1 MKRYLFYTVLS
12 VLAVLTGC
20 RNEED
25 WGVKQVNGNR
35 TLTASIEPNGLSRTA
50 VNEKGQVTWAETDA
64 IGVFGTS
71 SRNIRF
77 TYQSAIGNGNTATF
91 RGDFPEDESMEQAYY
106 PYQEDIIL
114 SGNSLILNLP
124 SEYTYTGNS
133 NAPMLGVKNT
143 DGSFAF
149 KHLTGLLRIT
159 VNNVP
164 PEAERFVITSSGTK
178 DAPDLAGQATVADI
192 RTEDAVLS
200 LIANGSKEIVY
211 RLGSLNKETGFRTFF
226 IPLPVGDYPQLSVA
240 LYAKDSTEPYFTR
253 TVSDVIVRRAV
264 LIDMPIL
271 DAQTG
276 AQYVLSKNT
285 TEITEDMAEHIS
297 VSHDDNTKLVYRN
310 GITEE
315 ELPEAGRIVFAKVS
329 DNFPDGFLGK
339 VSAIQKNGDGS
350 YTVETTVAAL
360 SEAFDELYV
369 NETVALEPLE
379 EPQTRAEGHTHAFDI
394 KLNLSSGDMEWNK
407 EDKSLNID
415 GRVDNGTRFIV
426 SIALDKERD
435 IQQASFTL
443 ENAFKASFTLK
454 ANGIFSDVEEELP
467 LIERNFKSIPM
478 AHGLISITPEFF
490 SKLILEAEGTAST
503 ELNFD
508 AMFKIYGGAEY
519 RNNQWQK
526 GLKAKDQLG
535 EDKSPWK
542 LAGISSNERFVFQ
555 GNVLLGFS
563 MGFNFKLY
571 NQERLKISL
580 APKAGINLG
589 GQASLIPENLE
600 SVENVLSDIKL
611 TSSLDI
617 SFPIEID
624 ASLIAPEDSEL
635 KTEFTLWGAKL
646 FEMEIPLFPKI
657 KELETKVTLNETS
670 DIAPNPTYTADVSTE
685 VLGHTLLTEA
695 KIAYVIEDETT
706 GEVLETSEPIS
717 YTGDVGGELSGDKNP
732 TEMAIPMKTSFK
744 ELKQEVSYIVYPV
757 ISSPFL
763 NSLINK
769 NEISLK
775 QHAVNINIGKSDREI
790 LIEFYKA
797 TGGDNWKNNTN
808 WCTDAPLSVWYGIQ
822 TDNEGRVTSISL
834 PDNGLINE
842 ANLTGLSKLE
852 YLNVNENQLVS
863 LNVSGLNTLSDLYC
877 FNNLLKV
884 LDLSNTV
891 GLTNLNCSS
900 NKLTDINISGL
911 NKLEKFQ
918 CVGNELT
925 SLDVSGL
932 NRLKT
937 FDCSSNKLASLDVSN
952 LTNLS
957 DLDCSSNPLISLNT
971 NGCINLEELCSR
983 GYGSVD
989 RDPNL
994 SDLDVS
1000 HLVNL
1005 VHLNI
1010 HCSGITTLNVS
1021 GLKKLTKLECSNN
1034 KIAELDV
1041 SESTSLEYL
1050 NCEYNQISVLNVGK
1064 LPNLNVLLC
1073 GDNQIT
1079 RLDIAESVN
1088 LTHLSCLSNQITE
1101 LNAAGLVNLISL
1113 TCHNNQITKLDVSK
1127 LVKLEI
1133 LYCHTNQITNLDV
1146 AELVSLKELLC
1157 RNNLL
1162 TSLDVSNSIY
1172 LEKLD
1177 CSFNQLTSLNASGSN
1192 RLTWLNIDDNPIRI
1206 LDISGADNL
1215 NDFWIS
1221 YNEEICPTE
1230 KVYLSSSQENLKS
1243 KFKLWGNRNYNIYQ
1257 EPNHRY
1263 GFQYPEFIYK

>member
-1 MKRYLFYTVLS
+1 MLKVSDLYLIKKETIVISCFEIGMLIAYWGSLNPWFLWPLGALYVIPAAFLVLVAFVVSGSMREPFFVRNDYLLLLSVYVFLAFYMSFAVGGNVNAFIGNLFHIILFLSLFMADKRVLFDLSTWISKGMACLLLVSIPVYLIFLVGVPLPSVNVQYEEGLYSYSNYFFFLLDDRSIFIFPRFHSVFLEPGHLGTATVLLLFAQS
-12 VLAVLTGC
+12 GYWKRWYNVVLWVA
-20 RNEED
+20 
-25 WGVKQVNGNR
+25 
-35 TLTASIEPNGLSRTA
+35 TLM
-50 VNEKGQVTWAETDA
+50 
-64 IGVFGTS
+64 
-71 SRNIRF
+71 
-77 TYQSAIGNGNTATF
+77 TF
-91 RGDFPEDESMEQAYY
+91 SLAAY
-106 PYQEDIIL
+106 
-114 SGNSLILNLP
+114 
-124 SEYTYTGNS
+124 
-133 NAPMLGVKNT
+133 
-143 DGSFAF
+143 
-149 KHLTGLLRIT
+149 
-159 VNNVP
+159 
-164 PEAERFVITSSGTK
+164 
-178 DAPDLAGQATVADI
+178 
-192 RTEDAVLS
+192 VLS
-200 LIANGSKEIVY
+200 L
-211 RLGSLNKETGFRTFF
+211 
-226 IPLPVGDYPQLSVA
+226 
-240 LYAKDSTEPYFTR
+240 
-253 TVSDVIVRRAV
+253 VI
-264 LIDMPIL
+264 I
-271 DAQTG
+271 
-276 AQYVLSKNT
+276 
-285 TEITEDMAEHIS
+285 
-297 VSHDDNTKLVYRN
+297 
-310 GITEE
+310 
-315 ELPEAGRIVFAKVS
+315 F
-329 DNFPDGFLGK
+329 
-339 VSAIQKNGDGS
+339 
-350 YTVETTVAAL
+350 
-360 SEAFDELYV
+360 
-369 NETVALEPLE
+369 
-379 EPQTRAEGHTHAFDI
+379 
-394 KLNLSSGDMEWNK
+394 LNLWMHGKQVVKGICAIVCCVGVGVTSAFFYNDGDNLVH
-407 EDKSLNID
+407 D
-415 GRVDNGTRFIV
+415 
-426 SIALDKERD
+426 
-435 IQQASFTL
+435 
-443 ENAFKASFTLK
+443 
-454 ANGIFSDVEEELP
+454 
-467 LIERNFKSIPM
+467 
-478 AHGLISITPEFF
+478 
-490 SKLILEAEGTAST
+490 LIL
-503 ELNFD
+503 L
-508 AMFKIYGGAEY
+508 
-519 RNNQWQK
+519 
-526 GLKAKDQLG
+526 
-535 EDKSPWK
+535 
-542 LAGISSNERFVFQ
+542 
-555 GNVLLGFS
+555 
-563 MGFNFKLY
+563 
-571 NQERLKISL
+571 RL
-580 APKAGINLG
+580 
-589 GQASLIPENLE
+589 
-600 SVENVLSDIKL
+600 
-611 TSSLDI
+611 
-617 SFPIEID
+617 
-624 ASLIAPEDSEL
+624 
-635 KTEFTLWGAKL
+635 
-646 FEMEIPLFPKI
+646 
-657 KELETKVTLNETS
+657 
-670 DIAPNPTYTADVSTE
+670 E
-685 VLGHTLLTEA
+685 VN
-695 KIAYVIEDETT
+695 DE
-706 GEVLETSEPIS
+706 
-717 YTGDVGGELSGDKNP
+717 GELSGDKNP

-911 NKLEKFQ
+911 NKLEKFR
-918 CVGNELT
+918 CVNNELT

-957 DLDCSSNPLISLNT
+957 DLDCRSNPLISLNT

-1073 GDNQIT
+1073 GHNQIT

-1088 LTHLSCLSNQITE
+1088 LTNLSCSSNQITE

-1113 TCHNNQITKLDVSK
+1113 ACSNNQITKLDVSK

-1133 LYCHTNQITNLDV
+1133 LYCNTNQITNLDV

-1157 RNNLL
+1157 WNNLL

-1192 RLTWLNIDDNPIRI
+1192 RLTSLDIDDNPIRI

-1215 NDFWIS
+1215 NDFRIS